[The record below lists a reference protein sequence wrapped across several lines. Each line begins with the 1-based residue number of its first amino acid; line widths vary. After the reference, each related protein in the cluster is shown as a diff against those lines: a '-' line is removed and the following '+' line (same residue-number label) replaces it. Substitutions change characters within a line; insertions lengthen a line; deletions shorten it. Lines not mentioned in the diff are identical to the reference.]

1 MFFWNHIFVSQW
13 NYTELVS
20 NERGDQKDSISGL
33 FWGKKYD
40 KDRLVSKHLL
50 FSIYYFIYLP
60 NSNLNIQHRV
70 EFKSQELN
78 KQNGIIF
85 INYSVGNEC
94 KVPKIK

>member
-40 KDRLVSKHLL
+40 KDSLL
-50 FSIYYFIYLP
+50 YIVAYDQSMTNDFFSVMYTLQTDCRRQT
-60 NSNLNIQHRV
+60 L
-70 EFKSQELN
+70 L
-78 KQNGIIF
+78 
-85 INYSVGNEC
+85 
-94 KVPKIK
+94 